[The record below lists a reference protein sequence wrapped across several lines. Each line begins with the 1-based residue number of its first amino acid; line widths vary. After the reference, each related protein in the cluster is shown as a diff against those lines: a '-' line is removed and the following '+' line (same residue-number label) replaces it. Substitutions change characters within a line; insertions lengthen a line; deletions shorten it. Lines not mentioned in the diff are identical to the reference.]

1 LVSITS
7 SVLDVQVPLLIV
19 HRRVAVLPAGTPVIP
34 ELGAEG
40 DVIVAVPETTDH
52 EPLPTVGVFAAIVKL
67 PLLQFAWSLP
77 ALDVVGG
84 A

>member
-1 LVSITS
+1 M
-7 SVLDVQVPLLIV
+7 
-19 HRRVAVLPAGTPVIP
+19 LPAGIPVTP
-34 ELGAEG
+34 ELGVDG

-52 EPLPTVGVFAAIVKL
+52 NPVPMLGVFAAIVKL

>member
-1 LVSITS
+1 LVSTTS
-7 SVLDVQVPLLIV
+7 SVLGVHEPLLIV
-19 HRRVAVLPAGTPVIP
+19 HRKVAELPAGTPVTP

-52 EPLPTVGVFAAIVKL
+52 NPVPTLGVLAAIVKL